1 MFVHFDRAIEQTGDF
16 TMADGVLKMGTLY
29 ISHEVMQHEKWM
41 YDKAITASM
50 AQLSKYMGLDG
61 LLKPSLVRKGDYSLT
76 ILDLRVTPTIVTF
89 IGVPGRTRSP
99 IIQELYVKA

>member
-1 MFVHFDRAIEQTGDF
+1 MFVHFDRAIDPIGDF

-29 ISHEVMQHEKWM
+29 ISHEVLQHEKWM
-41 YDKAITASM
+41 ADKAISASIT
-50 AQLSKYMGLDG
+50 QLSKYMGLDG

-89 IGVPGRTRSP
+89 IGIPSRTRAP
-99 IIQELYVKA
+99 IIQELYVKP